1 MLQEYGTLSLYF
13 QKGLNKDV
21 CNRIYS
27 RTTLPTT
34 MEEWYQAAQQIDK
47 QLRILKRIESG
58 TVFPVQTVTK
68 DPDAM
73 DVDRVMVNK
82 LSTQDKERY
91 FREGRCF
98 KCGSRGHRAA
108 ECRNKGNPTQEGRQ
122 EKERRTFKNS
132 SNKSVRAT
140 ETATITEVK
149 EDPPA
154 PPPKEAT
161 KEQPMTVDAR
171 VAKIKALFEG
181 LSQEQHE
188 QVYDALEKEGF

>member
-1 MLQEYGTLSLYF
+1 M
-13 QKGLNKDV
+13 
-21 CNRIYS
+21 
-27 RTTLPTT
+27 P
-34 MEEWYQAAQQIDK
+34 
-47 QLRILKRIESG
+47 
-58 TVFPVQTVTK
+58 
-68 DPDAM
+68 
-73 DVDRVMVNK
+73 
-82 LSTQDKERY
+82 STQTFSRVPLTAQTSAVSLRMDCLLVGTYILPLVVLVAWSAGRSQHKECY

-108 ECRNKGNPTQEGRQ
+108 ECRSKGNPTQEGRQ

-161 KEQPMTVDAR
+161 KEQPMTVDTR